1 MLTHIRCRGL
11 GCTEGAITADLMFT
25 GVLPHAGSRFVESIR
40 DGKVLVV
47 PGILTAALLYG
58 LFDYV
63 RSKSMVVCTEVTY
76 CLIAAQAF
84 WSIFTT
90 SRALA
95 NEVSDK

>member
-1 MLTHIRCRGL
+1 
-11 GCTEGAITADLMFT
+11 MFT